1 MPRTPP
7 LPAWTARAASALAC
21 CRTQRKLYLTVKAAP
36 RTITSAS
43 HAHCISAIIPRTP
56 PSTART
62 ARTASAQA
70 CCCAQR
76 KLGIVVKVAPR
87 TIISASHTHCIS
99 AIMSRTPPSTART
112 AHAASA
118 PACGYTPRKLDL
130 TVKAASTPLCRP
142 GLRRQTTFFSS
153 QRSPRY
159 RHTKNAPRTA
169 QSVIIAI
176 HTALSPSPYQA
187 ST

>member
-1 MPRTPP
+1 MDSTRRISSCLLPHTTQARHRSQSRPAHNNQRKPCALHQRNHTAHSAVTRTD
-7 LPAWTARAASALAC
+7 C
-21 CRTQRKLYLTVKAAP
+21 TQRISSCLWLYATQARHRSQSRPA
-36 RTITSAS
+36 RTITSAN
-43 HAHCISAIIPRTP
+43 HAYCIST
-56 PSTART
+56 
-62 ARTASAQA
+62 
-70 CCCAQR
+70 
-76 KLGIVVKVAPR
+76 
-87 TIISASHTHCIS
+87 
-99 AIMSRTPPSTART
+99 IMSRTPPLPART

-130 TVKAASTPLCRP
+130 AVKAASTPLCRP